1 MGAGVMTLTH
11 EVTISS
17 LCWAAL
23 IEHVV
28 FTEDHINHNIV
39 DSAAQSRV
47 ASIQLRFLNEG
58 VSHILVPTPGVP
70 KAGAFTVSSFT
81 DLYCC
86 QVSADRVNKKKSESV

>member
-23 IEHVV
+23 IKHVV

-58 VSHILVPTPGVP
+58 VSHKLVPTPGVP
-70 KAGAFTVSSFT
+70 KNHW
-81 DLYCC
+81 LYC

>member
-17 LCWAAL
+17 LCCWAAL

-58 VSHILVPTPGVP
+58 VSHKLVANSRGPQESLTFIAAKSVQTGL
-70 KAGAFTVSSFT
+70 T
-81 DLYCC
+81 
-86 QVSADRVNKKKSESV
+86 KKKSESV